1 MSSDYIHIYTFI
13 YIYIDGVFS
22 RVYMYIYIYIYI
34 FVLVYTCESEY
45 FCILYSILLYL
56 YMFMLCFW
64 HNSISIS
71 AKMLHWRSGGT
82 HGYVAPEQL
91 GNCGATLVKFA
102 SKGHPWFPSFGC
114 VQNWRNAV
122 SILFI
127 SYTRTHSFTASQF
140 FASDR
145 GQICHYMIIQD
156 LGILLFLSGGSS
168 PLSKRLSRF
177 VVWSFTD
184 IKPSAASTRLMRTIT
199 HVLSH
204 WLHV

>member
-1 MSSDYIHIYTFI
+1 MDTQSFNISKELPFPSRNVHIYICIYFKILCDMSSDYIHIYTFI

-102 SKGHPWFPSFGC
+102 SKGHP
-114 VQNWRNAV
+114 
-122 SILFI
+122 
-127 SYTRTHSFTASQF
+127 
-140 FASDR
+140 
-145 GQICHYMIIQD
+145 
-156 LGILLFLSGGSS
+156 
-168 PLSKRLSRF
+168 
-177 VVWSFTD
+177 
-184 IKPSAASTRLMRTIT
+184 
-199 HVLSH
+199 
-204 WLHV
+204 